1 MWRVWKEGGT
11 WFLYW
16 GAKCYEKA
24 NVASAEIRFRCG
36 LPPGDVVLF
45 YPGEVFSS
53 SHQLVASVRL
63 ERILSGLQEMKR
75 GKRENLSLSAIRKV
89 SLSILL
95 LYFQPNTVFFISNQP
110 FLPLGMER

>member
-63 ERILSGLQEMKR
+63 ERILSGLQEIHLPDTGLSKESWR
-75 GKRENLSLSAIRKV
+75 TRSSLTSLFSPTAAVKKLGKVLQCLVEKE
-89 SLSILL
+89 
-95 LYFQPNTVFFISNQP
+95 
-110 FLPLGMER
+110 M